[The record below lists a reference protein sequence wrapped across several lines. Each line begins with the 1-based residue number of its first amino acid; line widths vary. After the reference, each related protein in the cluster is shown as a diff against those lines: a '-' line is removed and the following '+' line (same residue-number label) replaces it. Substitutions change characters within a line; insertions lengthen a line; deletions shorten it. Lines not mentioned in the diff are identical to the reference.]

1 MSRLSSL
8 ALGFASCATA
18 AFAQA
23 PAGLTPM
30 AAYVDPHAIPLYS
43 GVAPGSENATQKEAW
58 AKAPGDRVARN
69 VTRPTLTPF
78 LPAKGKAT
86 GVGVVVAP
94 GGGFVVL
101 SMDKEGYDVARWLQ
115 AHGIAAFVLK
125 YRVNPTPADLSGMPA
140 LPGPPPGGAGAGPPP
155 MPSGDRAALS
165 IADGQEALRLV
176 RRRAKEWGVDPKRL
190 GMMGFSAG
198 GGTVMGVTLKD
209 DHTARPDFI
218 APIYGGFNHVTVP
231 ADAPPMFIARAADD
245 PLMGKSGFAIV
256 EDWQKA
262 GIPVELHMFEHG
274 GHGFGASTKGTTS
287 DMWMDEFYLWLKDRG
302 TLRPATAHR

>member
-1 MSRLSSL
+1 MSRPFLL
-8 ALGFASCATA
+8 ALGLALCGTA

-23 PAGLTPM
+23 PGGLKPM
-30 AAYVDPHAIPLYS
+30 PTYVDPRAIPLYA
-43 GVAPGSENATQKEAW
+43 GVAPGSESATQKEVW
-58 AKAPGDRVARN
+58 MSAPGDRVARN

-78 LPAKGKAT
+78 LPAKGMAT

-94 GGGFVVL
+94 GGGFFVL
-101 SMDKEGYDVARWLQ
+101 SMDNEGYDVARRLQ

-125 YRVNPTPADLSGMPA
+125 YRVNPTPEDLSKMPA
-140 LPGPPPGGAGAGPPP
+140 LPAPAGGAGAGPPP
-155 MPSGDRAALS
+155 MPSLDRAAMA
-165 IADGQEALRLV
+165 IADGQEALRMV

-209 DHTARPDFI
+209 DPTARPDFI

-231 ADAPPMFIARAADD
+231 GDAPPMFIARAADD
-245 PLMGKSGFAIV
+245 PLMGKSGFGVV

-262 GIPVELHMFEHG
+262 GIPVELHMYEHG
-274 GHGFGASTKGTTS
+274 GHGFGASVKGTTS
-287 DMWMDEFYLWLKDRG
+287 DMWMDEFFLWLKDRG
-302 TLRPATAHR
+302 TLRASAAGR

>member
-1 MSRLSSL
+1 MSRPFSIALGL
-8 ALGFASCATA
+8 ALCGTA
-18 AFAQA
+18 ALAQA

-30 AAYVDPHAIPLYS
+30 PTYVDPRAVPLYS
-43 GVAPGSENATQKEAW
+43 GVAPGSENATQTEAW
-58 AKAPGDRVARN
+58 ARAPGDRVARN

-101 SMDKEGYDVARWLQ
+101 SMDREGYDVARRLQ

-125 YRVNPTPADLSGMPA
+125 YRVNPTPADLSAM
-140 LPGPPPGGAGAGPPP
+140 PPPPAGGPGSEPPP
-155 MPSGDRAALS
+155 MPSGDRAALA
-165 IADGQEALRLV
+165 IADGQEALRMV
-176 RRRAKEWGVDPKRL
+176 RRRAKEWGVDPQRL

-209 DHTARPDFI
+209 DPTARPDFI

-245 PLMGKSGFAIV
+245 PLMGKSGFAVV

-262 GIPVELHMFEHG
+262 GIPVELHMFERG
-274 GHGFGASTKGTTS
+274 GHGFGASMTGTTS
-287 DMWMDEFYLWLKDRG
+287 DLWMDEFYLWLKDRG
-302 TLRPATAHR
+302 ELRPVTARH